1 MIVVMMTMTVV
12 TCLPALATGKSC
24 RPHALASLPLS
35 LTYCTANPPIHC
47 IVIQARLLCRLVD
60 YTPKAR
66 FRDLLWSAYCTKDTC
81 IPKIV
86 LPGRLQALF
95 NIRNLLLTSNCINLL
110 ESVNAAPKLQK
121 RLYVKLAIR
130 VKVLACV
137 MVTAC
142 IIYGVGLFKVLAS
155 VLWCGRCHWRTGQ
168 HRLSAKGT
176 KPEVNLEVGTLVAP
190 YSTHVEQFTTW
201 YCADGQW
208 AMPSLRW
215 EHRILFAHCTALASL
230 RLLCQCIFN

>member
-1 MIVVMMTMTVV
+1 MTMIVVMTVA

-24 RPHALASLPLS
+24 RPHALASLLLS

-47 IVIQARLLCRLVD
+47 IVIRARLLYRLVH

-66 FRDLLWSAYCTKDTC
+66 FRDSLWSAYCTKDTC

-121 RLYVKLAIR
+121 KTICKAGNP
-130 VKVLACV
+130 C
-137 MVTAC
+137 
-142 IIYGVGLFKVLAS
+142 
-155 VLWCGRCHWRTGQ
+155 
-168 HRLSAKGT
+168 
-176 KPEVNLEVGTLVAP
+176 
-190 YSTHVEQFTTW
+190 
-201 YCADGQW
+201 
-208 AMPSLRW
+208 
-215 EHRILFAHCTALASL
+215 
-230 RLLCQCIFN
+230 